1 MNFETDTETLY
12 EYDEELREKI
22 NNMNEKTN
30 YFDNATELECINVY
44 IFYIVNKKL
53 FKYKKIDCP
62 LQNNSLMRDELLSLS
77 ITNRSDEGK
86 QFQLIGIYSYNF
98 NVEPENLY
106 DYVQS
111 SDIGGKRI
119 KKHKKIEE
127 IHFEPGI
134 DIFQENN
141 SVFMIYENQKKKQTR
156 KVKQNKNNITIK
168 K

>member
-1 MNFETDTETLY
+1 
-12 EYDEELREKI
+12 
-22 NNMNEKTN
+22 
-30 YFDNATELECINVY
+30 
-44 IFYIVNKKL
+44 
-53 FKYKKIDCP
+53 
-62 LQNNSLMRDELLSLS
+62 MRDELLSLS